1 MTIAVADDRRTLP
14 ARYYIDD
21 DVLARERQ
29 MLRDHWQLVGHEAQL
44 PARGDYITAR
54 LFDSDYF
61 VIRGDD
67 NGLRAFANVCPH
79 RGHVL
84 LEGCGHK
91 GRITCPYHAWT
102 FDRSGR
108 LVGARRTETTE
119 LPTRGEIRLFEVAL
133 DQLAGFIFLNVS
145 GKALPLNEF
154 APGLDAQIARHCPEL
169 GSYVV
174 EDGPALGH
182 TYECA
187 ANWKVLIDNYLE
199 CHHCSVAHSSFDD
212 MMDISNSRFELFPNY
227 TFQTAPTALKS
238 ENKAFPLNLDHDV
251 TVGHFWWLFPNM
263 VFGQFPGV
271 PGFYAS
277 RFDAVGAHQTHRQ
290 TWSLTVAEPTDSDMK
305 RRAGLRSAWSV
316 HVVSREDRAL
326 CENVQRG
333 MRHDAFERGWYVN
346 DPAAH
351 GISEHAMRHFH
362 HIYVATLESRA

>member
-1 MTIAVADDRRTLP
+1 MTIAAGDDRRTLA
-14 ARYYIDD
+14 ARWYTEG
-21 DVLARERQ
+21 DVLAREAV

-44 PARGDYITAR
+44 KEPGDYISAR
-54 LFDSDYF
+54 LFDQDYF

-67 NGLRAFANVCPH
+67 GTLRAFANVCPH

-84 LEGCGHK
+84 VEGCGHK

-108 LVGARRTETTE
+108 LIGAKRTATTE
-119 LPTRGEIRLFEVAL
+119 LPPRGDIRLFEVAL
-133 DQLAGFIFLNVS
+133 DRLAGFLFLNLS
-145 GKALPLNEF
+145 GKAQPLADF
-154 APGLDAQIARHCPEL
+154 APGLGAQIARHCPDL
-169 GSYVV
+169 GSYVM

-182 TYECA
+182 SYECA

-199 CHHCSVAHSSFDD
+199 CHHCGIAHSSFDD
-212 MMDISNSRFELFPNY
+212 MMDIAHSRFELFPNY
-227 TFQTAPTALKS
+227 TFQTAPTAGKA

-277 RFDAVGAHQTHRQ
+277 RFDADGPHRTRRQ
-290 TWSLTVAEPTDSDMK
+290 TWSLTVAEPTDADMA
-305 RRAGLRSAWSV
+305 RRARLRSDWSV
-316 HVVSREDRAL
+316 NVVSREDRAL

-333 MRHDAFERGWYVN
+333 MRHDAFERGWYVT
-346 DPAAH
+346 DPEAH

-362 HIYVATLESRA
+362 HTYVAAMEGQA